1 MKARAFPCKLSR
13 TQLRNL
19 YSAMRTLL
27 FRDLGTIDYLS
38 ALALQEKLLAC
49 RQAGVL
55 GDVLLMLEHAHV
67 FTSGRGGKEQHLLSP
82 GAIPC
87 YRTSRGGDM
96 TYHGPGQ
103 IVVYPVIDL
112 RSRLRKSVHA
122 YLRGLEEITMTTLQ
136 RFGISA
142 RRMPPW
148 SGLWI
153 ENRKI
158 ASVGIAV
165 RRQVSCHGLALNV
178 STDLSYFNRIVP
190 CGLTWA
196 QMTSMEKELGKHVSL
211 REVKNA
217 WVHDFVAQ
225 FGYEQLEELCP
236 ADIQIGL
243 KSQLPAVPTISVSNG
258 F

>member
-1 MKARAFPCKLSR
+1 
-13 TQLRNL
+13 
-19 YSAMRTLL
+19 MRTLL

-38 ALALQEKLLAC
+38 ALALQEKLLER
-49 RQAGVL
+49 RQAGEL
-55 GDVLLMLEHAHV
+55 GDVLLMLEHPHV

-112 RSRLRKSVHA
+112 RSRLRKAVHV
-122 YLRGLEEITMTTLQ
+122 YLRGLEEVTITTLQ
-136 RFGISA
+136 HFGISA
-142 RRMPPW
+142 RRTPPW
-148 SGLWI
+148 SGIWI

-165 RRQVSCHGLALNV
+165 RRQVSYHGLALNV
-178 STDLSYFNRIVP
+178 STNLSYFNRIVP
-190 CGLTWA
+190 CGLAWA
-196 QMTSMEKELGKHVSL
+196 QMTSMEKELGKQVSL
-211 REVKNA
+211 REVKDA
-217 WVHDFVAQ
+217 WVHNFVTR
-225 FGYEQLEELCP
+225 FGYQKLEGLCP
-236 ADIQIGL
+236 EDIQIGS
-243 KSQLPAVPTISVSNG
+243 KSNPPAVPTISASSG